1 MMSYLLCPTESCSS
15 ARMSRDA
22 AQGGGHQDPCPGKAL
37 HPSKSPIPVQAVPSP
52 EAELWG
58 SKDTQEVQA
67 SK

>member
-1 MMSYLLCPTESCSS
+1 
-15 ARMSRDA
+15 MSRDA
-22 AQGGGHQDPCPGKAL
+22 AQGGGHQDLCPGKAL
-37 HPSKSPIPVQAVPSP
+37 HPSRSPIPVQAVPSP